1 MREGL
6 QAVGQAGKARARTAG
21 SVVGAD
27 GRDTA
32 RAQARASMP
41 RGRRRKRER
50 QRGLALGRECGPHN
64 AGASKR
70 ANRQVGGRERHRS
83 SANDTTHH
91 SDTVKG
97 VDKATNSDA
106 FGITSWL
113 GWTGGTKVKKAKG

>member
-6 QAVGQAGKARARTAG
+6 KAVGQAGKARALTAG

-32 RAQARASMP
+32 RAQARASRP

-64 AGASKR
+64 AGR
-70 ANRQVGGRERHRS
+70 M
-83 SANDTTHH
+83 
-91 SDTVKG
+91 
-97 VDKATNSDA
+97 KATQCGRMRA
-106 FGITSWL
+106 TQC
-113 GWTGGTKVKKAKG
+113 GTHANVRTDR